1 MKISNLIFI
10 SIFFILLLF
19 SITTYINFNQSEKVR
34 ENATYFSVSS
44 TFVRQINELQRNIF
58 NMERSLRGFLLTG
71 EDFLLQTYDS
81 TRAVNKTIFQECASI
96 AQQFEQKERLD
107 HINELYDLWIN
118 EFTEPVKM
126 KRLRVDSA
134 MVSSSNFAKL
144 YPNDS
149 SAKNEERIYKN
160 LQADFSMVRNAEY
173 KNRENNREVLDL
185 SEQQTKIISFS
196 LTGLSIITGFV
207 IAFLLARHISQR
219 IFKMVKMA
227 NSIANGNYRAYVV
240 DKDNDEL
247 SKLSYSLNYMAD
259 TLAENISML
268 QRKNQELD
276 QFAHIVSHDL
286 KAPLR
291 GIDNLAGWIEEDYG
305 PEIPERIKEY
315 LALIKGRVSR
325 LENLI
330 QGILTY
336 ARVGK
341 ETQVNEQ
348 INVRELVLEILENL
362 PIKKTM
368 NIEVSTEMPVFYSNR
383 ILLMQV
389 FTNLISNSV
398 KYHDK
403 EDGKVKIYSEEHN
416 DHFKFSVED
425 NGPGIAAAYHDKIFI
440 IFQTLQERDSFESN
454 GVGLAIVKKIL
465 VDRKEK
471 VWVTSAP
478 GKGSVFSFTWAK

>member
-1 MKISNLIFI
+1 M
-10 SIFFILLLF
+10 
-19 SITTYINFNQSEKVR
+19 
-34 ENATYFSVSS
+34 
-44 TFVRQINELQRNIF
+44 
-58 NMERSLRGFLLTG
+58 G
-71 EDFLLQTYDS
+71 
-81 TRAVNKTIFQECASI
+81 
-96 AQQFEQKERLD
+96 
-107 HINELYDLWIN
+107 
-118 EFTEPVKM
+118 
-126 KRLRVDSA
+126 
-134 MVSSSNFAKL
+134 SSSNFAKL
-144 YPNDS
+144 YRNDR
-149 SAKNEERIYKN
+149 SANNEERIYKN

-173 KNRENNREVLDL
+173 KNREDNRKVLDL
-185 SEQQTKIISFS
+185 SEQQTKTISIS

-219 IFKMVKMA
+219 ISKMVNMA
-227 NSIANGNYRAYVV
+227 NSIAGGNYQAHIV

-247 SKLSYSLNYMAD
+247 SKLSYSLNHMAN

-268 QRKNQELD
+268 QRKNLELD

-305 PEIPERIKEY
+305 PEIPQKIKEY
-315 LALIKGRVSR
+315 LALIKGRVNR

-341 ETQVNEQ
+341 EIKANEQ
-348 INVRELVLEILENL
+348 MAVRDLILEILENL
-362 PIKKTM
+362 PIKKTI
-368 NIEVSTEMPVFYSNR
+368 NIEVSAEMPVIYSNR

-403 EDGKVKIYSEEHN
+403 EDGKVKIYSKEYE
-416 DHFKFSVED
+416 DHFEFSVED

-440 IFQTLQERDSFESN
+440 IFQTLQERDSFEST

-471 VWVTSAP
+471 IWVTSAP
-478 GKGSVFSFTWAK
+478 GKGSIFSFTWAK